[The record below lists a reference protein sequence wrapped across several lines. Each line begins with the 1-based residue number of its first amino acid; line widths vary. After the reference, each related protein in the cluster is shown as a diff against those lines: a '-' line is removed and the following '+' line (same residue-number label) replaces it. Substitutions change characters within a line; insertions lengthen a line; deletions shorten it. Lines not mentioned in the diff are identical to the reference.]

1 MIRKL
6 VGVMITVLPLHD
18 PSQCIGA
25 AQAYDIGIDLGL
37 APVNVD
43 VNVDRLPTRI

>member
-18 PSQCIGA
+18 NSQCIGA
-25 AQAYDIGIDLGL
+25 AQAYDIVIEQGL
-37 APVNVD
+37 APVNVY
-43 VNVDRLPTRI
+43 VNVDILPARI